1 MILHGRASGLE
12 WTEKWWTGVDTGGQ
26 DEEIMNFESRGGKG
40 ACNFVVALP
49 ELPLLLFFNSAAC
62 FGGFFVII
70 LFFVYLLSCMVATAR
85 PVIQNNEGG
94 I

>member
-1 MILHGRASGLE
+1 MKFL
-12 WTEKWWTGVDTGGQ
+12 
-26 DEEIMNFESRGGKG
+26 
-40 ACNFVVALP
+40 FVAELP
-49 ELPLLLFFNSAAC
+49 EVTDLLVVLFFKRAAC

-85 PVIQNNEGG
+85 PVIQNNEGD